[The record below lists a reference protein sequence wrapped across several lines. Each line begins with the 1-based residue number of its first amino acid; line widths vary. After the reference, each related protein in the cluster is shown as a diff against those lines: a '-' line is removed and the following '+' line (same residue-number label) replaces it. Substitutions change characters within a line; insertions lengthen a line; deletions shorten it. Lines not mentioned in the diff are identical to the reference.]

1 MRRKLTAR
9 TTYCVAVA
17 VLTPG
22 VVLGAVS
29 PPKIHSLP
37 AAAGNYTVRSSR
49 NISMIVV
56 HKAQGLNAAG
66 WFANPKAAASS
77 HYDVHHDGK
86 VFRSVADKNV
96 AWHAGNWSVN
106 ERSIG
111 IEQSGFVT
119 KADTTDAQYRS
130 FARLVAS
137 LSVKYKIPLDRKHI
151 IGHSEVPD
159 PFQKGKFGGAGNHTD
174 PGKHWNWTK
183 FMNLVRQFR
192 NGSTPPKPTPPKPN
206 PPKPNPPKPP
216 APALAAALEKVSGAL
231 TIKPGQTHVITVAF
245 RNTGTRTW
253 MPAKTE
259 LAENV
264 KPRTAFKAPVDAP
277 TKTTETGL
285 FRFNIHVPKGV
296 TPQDVTKNMAIFD
309 SGNLVK
315 SGVVGLKIKIVK

>member
-1 MRRKLTAR
+1 MRRRLTAR
-9 TTYCVAVA
+9 TTYFVAVA

-29 PPKIHSLP
+29 PPPIHSLP

-56 HKAQGLNAAG
+56 HKAQGTNAAG
-66 WFANPKAAASS
+66 WFANPAASASS

-86 VFRSVADKNV
+86 VYRSVADKNI

-111 IEQSGFVT
+111 IEQAGFAA
-119 KADTTDAQYRS
+119 KADTTDAQYRA

-137 LSVKYKIPLDRKHI
+137 LTEKYKIPVDRKHI

-159 PFQKGKFGGAGNHTD
+159 PFHKGQFGGAGHHTD
-174 PGKHWNWTK
+174 PGSHWNWTK

-192 NGSTPPKPTPPKPN
+192 NGSTPPKP
-206 PPKPNPPKPP
+206 NPPKPP
-216 APALAAALEKVSGAL
+216 TPTKPALAAALEKVSGAL
-231 TIKPGQTHVITVAF
+231 TIKAGGTHVITVAF
-245 RNTGTRTW
+245 RNTGTKTW
-253 MPAKTE
+253 TPAKTE

-264 KPRTAFKAPVDAP
+264 KPRSAFKAPVDAD

-285 FRFNIHVPKGV
+285 FKFNIHVPAGV

-309 SGNLVK
+309 GGTLVK